1 MNPAP
6 GISWTQAVARCALV
20 FLALS
25 LLCPGQSKAVAF
37 HQKTGIIRNW
47 AQSATG
53 GTFDLQTAEGLLHF
67 NIDAKQTKFVGVPVS
82 RSARDATLPFGT
94 SAKPISRCA
103 SVVYYS
109 VGLSYRLALTITVLD
124 KAQSSKSPCV

>member
-6 GISWTQAVARCALV
+6 GMSWALAAARCALI

-25 LLCPGQSKAVAF
+25 LLGPGQSNATAF
-37 HQKTGIIRNW
+37 HQKTGVIRNW
-47 AQSATG
+47 AENAAG

-67 NIDAKQTKFVGVPVS
+67 NIDAKQTKFVGVPDS

-94 SAKPISRCA
+94 SARPIYRCA
-103 SVVYYS
+103 SVIYYS
-109 VGLSYRLALTITVLD
+109 VGLSYRLALAITVLD
-124 KAQSSKSPCV
+124 KAESSKSPCV